1 MLINCKLSRFNT
13 HKLKLLK
20 DSTDFLSEKEVV
32 KNSDEFGLE
41 DFAAIWSIIKS
52 IESWQQQE

>member
-41 DFAAIWSIIKS
+41 DFAAI
-52 IESWQQQE
+52 